1 MWYCFALVVS
11 IFLHQLKL
19 QIMNINRLLTIILFS
34 GATISLS
41 SCSKEGCT
49 DPNAS
54 NYDADAKTS
63 NNDLCEYNY
72 DVPETYVFTDADG
85 NSTVSYSGQTARMDM
100 LSEMVT
106 YLKSANGSKSSP
118 ATLDA
123 STLLAMYDNSYTG
136 WTDQSLV
143 GNGKQLKSKTAL
155 ADAGVQA
162 MFEGWMNDAA
172 TASPDQTGSY
182 LQAASGVEWTQMIE
196 KGLMGAC
203 FASQMTSN
211 YLGGIEGDDNEVAV
225 DAANG
230 KYYTEMEHHW
240 DEAYGY
246 FTDAVDYPANG
257 TDRFWGKYANKS
269 YLEDNLGSATDIST
283 AFRTGRAALSAH
295 NTADALAQRDIIVAE
310 VKQMQAGM
318 AIHYLN
324 DVKTKVADGADQS
337 AINHSMSEALA
348 FIFGIQFI
356 SETPDMS
363 TADVMALVSQIEPAV
378 ADFTMNLT
386 LINDAINQVA
396 AATGLESVKDLL

>member
-1 MWYCFALVVS
+1 
-11 IFLHQLKL
+11 
-19 QIMNINRLLTIILFS
+19 
-34 GATISLS
+34 
-41 SCSKEGCT
+41 
-49 DPNAS
+49 
-54 NYDADAKTS
+54 
-63 NNDLCEYNY
+63 
-72 DVPETYVFTDADG
+72 
-85 NSTVSYSGQTARMDM
+85 
-100 LSEMVT
+100 
-106 YLKSANGSKSSP
+106 
-118 ATLDA
+118 
-123 STLLAMYDNSYTG
+123 
-136 WTDQSLV
+136 
-143 GNGKQLKSKTAL
+143 
-155 ADAGVQA
+155 
-162 MFEGWMNDAA
+162 
-172 TASPDQTGSY
+172 
-182 LQAASGVEWTQMIE
+182 
-196 KGLMGAC
+196 MGAC

-230 KYYTEMEHHW
+230 KFYTEMEHHW

-324 DVKTKVADGADQS
+324 DVKTKLADGADQS

-356 SETPDMS
+356 SETPDIS
-363 TADVMALVSQIEPAV
+363 SADVMALVSQIEPAV
-378 ADFTMNLT
+378 AGFAMSVQS
-386 LINDAINQVA
+386 INAVIDQVA

>member
-1 MWYCFALVVS
+1 
-11 IFLHQLKL
+11 
-19 QIMNINRLLTIILFS
+19 MNINRLLTIILFS

-54 NYDADAKTS
+54 NYDANAKTS
-63 NNDLCEYNY
+63 NNALCEYNY

-106 YLKSANGSKSSP
+106 YLKSANGSNSSP

-295 NTADALAQRDIIVAE
+295 NTTDALAQRDIIVAE

>member
-1 MWYCFALVVS
+1 MNKILSKIALGSMV
-11 IFLHQLKL
+11 I
-19 QIMNINRLLTIILFS
+19 LLT
-34 GATISLS
+34 A

-54 NYDADAKTS
+54 NYDANAGTT

-72 DVPETYVFTDADG
+72 DVPSTYAFTDADG
-85 NSTVSYSGQTARMDM
+85 NNTVSYGGQTARMDM

-106 YLKSANGSKSSP
+106 YLKSANGSNATP

-155 ADAGVQA
+155 ADAGIQA
-162 MFEGWMNDAA
+162 MFEAWMSTAA
-172 TASPDQTGSY
+172 SSSPSNTTSY
-182 LQAASGVEWTQMIE
+182 LQSSTGLEWTQMIE

-211 YLGGIEGDDNEVAV
+211 YLAGIEADDNETAV
-225 DAANG
+225 DADNG
-230 KYYTEMEHHW
+230 KFYTEMEHHW

-246 FTDAVDYPANG
+246 FTDAVDYPTNG

-295 NTADALAQRDIIVAE
+295 NTADALVQRDIIIAE

-324 DVKTKVADGADQS
+324 DVKSKVSSGADQS

-348 FIFGIQFI
+348 FLFGMQFI
-356 SETPDMS
+356 SETPDMNS
-363 TADVMALVSQIEPAV
+363 SDVMAYVSTIESDV
-378 ADFTMNLT
+378 ASYASNLT
-386 LINDAINQVA
+386 EINTLIDAIA
-396 AATGLESVKDLL
+396 SASGLESVKNNL

>member
-1 MWYCFALVVS
+1 
-11 IFLHQLKL
+11 
-19 QIMNINRLLTIILFS
+19 MNKILSKITLGLMVILL
-34 GATISLS
+34 AA

-54 NYDADAKTS
+54 NYNANAGTS

-72 DVPETYVFTDADG
+72 DVPSTYDFTDADG

-106 YLKSANGSKSSP
+106 YLKSANGSNATP

-155 ADAGVQA
+155 ADAGIQA
-162 MFEGWMNDAA
+162 MFEAWMSTAA
-172 TASPDQTGSY
+172 SSSPSNTTSY
-182 LQAASGVEWTQMIE
+182 LQSSTGLEWTQMIE

-211 YLGGIEGDDNEVAV
+211 YLAGIEADDNETAV
-225 DAANG
+225 DADNG
-230 KYYTEMEHHW
+230 KFYTEMEHHW

-246 FTDAVDYPANG
+246 FTDAVDYPTNG

-295 NTADALAQRDIIVAE
+295 NTADALVQRDIIIAE

-324 DVKTKVADGADQS
+324 DVKSKVSSGADQS

-348 FIFGIQFI
+348 FLFGMQFI
-356 SETPDMS
+356 SETPDMNS
-363 TADVMALVSQIEPAV
+363 SDVMAYVSTIESDV
-378 ADFTMNLT
+378 ASYASNLT
-386 LINDAINQVA
+386 EINTLIDAIA
-396 AATGLESVKDLL
+396 SASGLESVKNNL

>member
-1 MWYCFALVVS
+1 
-11 IFLHQLKL
+11 
-19 QIMNINRLLTIILFS
+19 MNINRLLTIILFS

-63 NNDLCEYNY
+63 NNALCEYNY

-106 YLKSANGSKSSP
+106 YLKSANGSNSSP

-295 NTADALAQRDIIVAE
+295 NTTDALAQRDIIVAE

>member
-1 MWYCFALVVS
+1 MVVL
-11 IFLHQLKL
+11 I
-19 QIMNINRLLTIILFS
+19 
-34 GATISLS
+34 AA

-54 NYDADAKTS
+54 NYDANAGTT

-72 DVPETYVFTDADG
+72 DVPSTYVFTDADG
-85 NSTVSYSGQTARMDM
+85 NNTVSYGGQTARMDM

-106 YLKSANGSKSSP
+106 YLKSANGSNATP

-155 ADAGVQA
+155 ADAGIQA
-162 MFEGWMNDAA
+162 MFEGWMSAA
-172 TASPDQTGSY
+172 AAASPDQTGSY
-182 LQAASGVEWTQMIE
+182 LQDASGVEWTQMIE

-211 YLGGIEGDDNEVAV
+211 YLAGIEADENETAV
-225 DAANG
+225 DPAAG
-230 KYYTEMEHHW
+230 KFYTEMEHHW

-295 NTADALAQRDIIVAE
+295 NTADALAQRDIIIAE

-324 DVKTKVADGADQS
+324 DVKSKVSSGADQS

-363 TADVMALVSQIEPAV
+363 SADVMALVNQIEPAV
-378 ADFTMNLT
+378 AGFTMSLT
-386 LINDAINQVA
+386 SINAVIDQVA